1 MQNNNELAELK
12 QLLILNFIE
21 LQEIKQRLNIADQDR
36 PDPYEFPNS
45 INRHIEQLD
54 KKLGVIRT
62 RLDTMKP

>member
-12 QLLILNFIE
+12 ELLTLNFIE

-54 KKLGVIRT
+54 KKLRAL
-62 RLDTMKP
+62 RKQMPPR

>member
-12 QLLILNFIE
+12 ELLILNFIE

-54 KKLGVIRT
+54 KKLRAL
-62 RLDTMKP
+62 RKQMPPR